1 MNEFLKENLPKIARF
16 KGRIL
21 GSLVG
26 CTAGLLWIFVGFWR
40 MLAFVLCIMAGFYL
54 GKKIDERGSL
64 RDIINKVLPP
74 SD

>member
-1 MNEFLKENLPKIARF
+1 VNEFLKENLPKIARF

-26 CTAGLLWIFVGFWR
+26 FITGLLWVFFGFWR
-40 MLAFVLCIMAGFYL
+40 ALAFILCVMIGFYL
-54 GKKIDERGSL
+54 GKKIDQQGSL